1 MKRQVADEDN
11 RPAAASGGALTASEP
26 AAVRSTSPPVQA
38 TSDTSSS
45 RSGSAA
51 IAWLA
56 LLLVL
61 LLAASGVWAL
71 LEAQQR
77 ESDLRQR
84 LQAVEAGSSRDVSAI
99 GQISTS
105 LQRQV
110 ELEVGAAQTALRG
123 EWQDQVEQLRER
135 ARQNTLQSDE
145 ISRLQQDLN
154 RSVVSVEE
162 GLLAARQLL
171 EQKLAAFES
180 QLARQRAQL
189 DRFSADDRESW
200 LLAEAHYL
208 LRLANQRLIVD
219 ADTGAAEALL
229 LSVDTIV
236 RELDDAG
243 LLEVRRALAAD
254 IAAVRAV
261 PRLDLEG
268 VYVRLKALVEQ
279 SESLLVPALPEQ
291 RQEPAAVEAG
301 NWRDRVRTGYHKAL
315 EKLSGYV
322 VFRRRDVPVEA
333 LLDPQW
339 EGMVRQNLRMLLE
352 QAQIAMLSGNQRL
365 FRESLQRARSWIS
378 QFFDSEGQAARA
390 MTRELADL
398 EATSVSVDVPDASQ
412 TLQAMQAVMAGRTRD
427 QGAGR

>member
-1 MKRQVADEDN
+1 MADEDN
-11 RPAAASGGALTASEP
+11 KPAVASEGARPAPEPAAARSTFPPVHPASDTP
-26 AAVRSTSPPVQA
+26 AA
-38 TSDTSSS
+38 

-61 LLAASGVWAL
+61 LLAAVGVWTL

-84 LQAVEAGSSRDVSAI
+84 LQAIEVGSGRDVSAI
-99 GQISTS
+99 EQVSAN

-110 ELEVGAAQTALRG
+110 ELEVAAAQTLLRG
-123 EWQDQVEQLRER
+123 EWRDQVAQLRER
-135 ARQNTLQSDE
+135 ARQIASQSDE
-145 ISRLQQDLN
+145 ISGLQQDFN
-154 RSVVSVEE
+154 RRVASVEE
-162 GLLAARQLL
+162 ALVGARQLL
-171 EQKLAAFES
+171 EHKLADFEG
-180 QLARQRAQL
+180 QLERQRAQL

-208 LRLANQRLIVD
+208 LRLANQRLTVK
-219 ADTGAAEALL
+219 ADTEVAEALL
-229 LSVDTIV
+229 VSADTIL

-268 VYVRLKALVEQ
+268 VYARLGALVER
-279 SESLLVPALPEQ
+279 SDSLLMPALPE
-291 RQEPAAVEAG
+291 RHQEPAAVETD
-301 NWRDRVRTGYHKAL
+301 NWRARFHTAYDNAL
-315 EKLSGYV
+315 EKLSSYV

-333 LLDPQW
+333 LMDPQL
-339 EGMVRQNLRMLLE
+339 EGMGRQNLRMLLE
-352 QAQIAMLSGNQRL
+352 QARIAVLSGNQRV

-390 MTRELADL
+390 MMRELGDL
-398 EATSVSVDVPDASQ
+398 EATPVSVEIPDASQ
-412 TLQAMQAVMAGRTRD
+412 TLQAMQAVMADRTRD
-427 QGAGR
+427 RGTAP